1 MKAVKRFKDLLF
13 NKRPEARGGIFGS
26 SSRLVAPPSDFR
38 SGHEHRKTQSSD
50 SDNRKPLERI
60 LATEGVHHD
69 IDVSDDNICR
79 PRTMEIASI
88 YSPRKVTGTT
98 DDEASRSDS
107 RSRQHGKSSS
117 STTESLRTHSTTPVD
132 HAKGHAHDPLLD
144 LLFLDIGAGAGAE
157 TPPAES
163 GVEHVLSESPG
174 AVEMNVYETAYEE
187 EMRKILERRGNA
199 PTIYLTRRVEGNQA
213 IREHESIIRESKLG
227 LDQAA
232 SGLASLVQ
240 KAVEHKEHPKQEQ
253 EQERKYQV
261 PPTGF
266 AGLVEKA
273 REYKNQEG
281 GDGDHNRE
289 GQAKS

>member
-13 NKRPEARGGIFGS
+13 NKRPEARGGIFGR

-38 SGHEHRKTQSSD
+38 SGHEHRKTQSID

-79 PRTMEIASI
+79 PRTIDIASI
-88 YSPRKVTGTT
+88 DSPPKVTGTT

-107 RSRQHGKSSS
+107 RSRQHEKSSS
-117 STTESLRTHSTTPVD
+117 SITESLRTHSTTPVD

-144 LLFLDIGAGAGAE
+144 LLFLDIGAGAE

-174 AVEMNVYETAYEE
+174 AVEMNVYETAYKE

-227 LDQAA
+227 IDQAA
-232 SGLASLVQ
+232 SGLAGVVR

-253 EQERKYQV
+253 EQEQEQKNQV
-261 PPTGF
+261 PLTGF

-273 REYKNQEG
+273 KEYKNQEG